1 MMSVP
6 PPLPRIAAIIPVVE
20 AEPCKPGRK
29 PTGRREEAESV
40 EEEQEII
47 LIDPE
52 LPLLLM
58 KGTKLSTA
66 GGAADLCTELRVVF
80 VLFCFFYP
88 QPPVVLVLVRL
99 QHL

>member
-1 MMSVP
+1 MSVP
-6 PPLPRIAAIIPVVE
+6 PPPPRIAAIIPVVE

-66 GGAADLCTELRVVF
+66 GGAADLCTGLRV
-80 VLFCFFYP
+80 VLFCFFT
-88 QPPVVLVLVRL
+88 LNL
-99 QHL
+99 QLSLCSSDYSICEL